1 MSEQEQG
8 HLTRS
13 REESSHDTSV
23 SKKLRP
29 SHPIIKSQPNFV
41 FASWLCSRMGF
52 NTLRTGHGVIDI
64 AGGNGLLSFELTCRY
79 GISSTVID
87 PRQMKFNS
95 ILKRRM
101 KKLTKNRLNSLARL
115 SDPSVN
121 IEESVFKWENC
132 VIKVADD
139 YHVLDRVKDS
149 IISEND
155 VLPFR
160 QFRAYFE
167 WPLGDLVLS
176 SSHEEDMELLSNASM
191 FVGMHPDQATEHIID
206 TALALKKPFAVV
218 PCCVFTKLFPHRRTP
233 SGEEV
238 RSYED
243 LICYLQNKD
252 PGIQKELLPYDCGR
266 NVVLYKFCYS

>member
-1 MSEQEQG
+1 MSENEKCTRDRENPN
-8 HLTRS
+8 HDLTPP
-13 REESSHDTSV
+13 
-23 SKKLRP
+23 KKLRP
-29 SHPIIKSQPNFV
+29 SEPIIKSQPNFV
-41 FASWLCSRMGF
+41 FASWLCSKLGF
-52 NTLRTGHGVIDI
+52 NALRTGHGVIDI

-79 GISSTVID
+79 GIPSTVID

-101 KKLTKNRLNSLARL
+101 KKLTKNRLSCHARL
-115 SDPSVN
+115 SDLSGN
-121 IEESVFKWENC
+121 TEEPVFKWENC
-132 VIKVADD
+132 VIKVEDD

-149 IISEND
+149 ISENN

-167 WPLGDLVLS
+167 WPLSNLVLS
-176 SSHEEDMELLSNASM
+176 SSHEDDMELLSNASM

-233 SGEEV
+233 KGEEV

-243 LICYLQNKD
+243 LLCYLQNKD
-252 PGIQKELLPYDCGR
+252 PDIQKELLPYDCGR
-266 NVVLYKFCYS
+266 NVVLYKFSYS

>member
-1 MSEQEQG
+1 MSERGQG
-8 HLTRS
+8 HRTRT
-13 REESSHDTSV
+13 REETNQDSAV

-29 SHPIIKSQPNFV
+29 SQPIIKSQPNFV

-52 NTLRTGHGVIDI
+52 SALRAGYGVIDI

-79 GISSTVID
+79 GVPSTVID

-95 ILKRRM
+95 MLKRRM
-101 KKLTKNRLNSLARL
+101 KKLTKNRLNSYDRL
-115 SDPSVN
+115 SNPCGNAQDP
-121 IEESVFKWENC
+121 VFKWENC
-132 VIKVADD
+132 VIKVDDD
-139 YHVLDRVKDS
+139 YLVLDRVKDS
-149 IISEND
+149 ISEND

-167 WPLGDLVLS
+167 WPLGSLVLS
-176 SSHEEDMELLSNASM
+176 TSHEEDMELLSNASM

-206 TALALKKPFAVV
+206 IALALRKPFAVV

-233 SGEEV
+233 CGEEV

-243 LICYLQNKD
+243 LICYLLNKD
-252 PGIQKELLPYDCGR
+252 PGIRKELLPYDCGR
-266 NVVLYKFCYS
+266 NVVLYKFHYP